1 MIRPWYR
8 VRALVLAAIIFPV
21 VAASPASAQEKE
33 VRNPLSG
40 DATAIQEGA
49 SLFRANCSP
58 CHGLN
63 ARGGGRGPDLTSG
76 AWIHGGSDE
85 AIFRT
90 ISSGVPGTQMP
101 ANQFEDGET
110 WALVAYLRSVSA
122 GTHAPVSGD
131 RSKG

>member
-1 MIRPWYR
+1 M
-8 VRALVLAAIIFPV
+8 
-21 VAASPASAQEKE
+21 
-33 VRNPLSG
+33 RNPLSG
-40 DATAIQEGA
+40 DPAAIQEGS

-58 CHGLN
+58 CHGFN

-76 AWIHGGSDE
+76 RWNHGGSDE

-122 GTHAPVSGD
+122 ATHGPVPGD
-131 RSKG
+131 PAKGSSCFLARQVAEDATW